1 MTLRPADLS
10 RRAGRASSKSVMLAA
25 ISGVVL
31 VSIVGIIAWR
41 NKGTA
46 APQAATQPTTA
57 PDIRDFSGLQGRS
70 GEGPTNAAIGK
81 GKGFFAQYVDKDDPT
96 RLAGEITADRSDPL
110 PDRRYELTRPSAW
123 FFQSDGRAIHVEADK
138 GRFTSPAE
146 RAQPTDGMLEGNVRI
161 RLFAA
166 TADGSRP
173 KLDSVAPELDVTT
186 TRVSVDWALGQLDM
200 PEDVIASS
208 PRLTFHGRGVSAQFD
223 PTTQRLDQL
232 HVASLV
238 KPIVVRMRDEAPKST
253 TPGKVDQPPA
263 GNTAPPPTTA
273 PDEPPAPPEER
284 FYTLAASE
292 SVEIRQG
299 DRTARAE
306 KLLAW
311 ARTLGNA
318 LPLTPQENAAQP
330 TPTKSTAATAPSTPP
345 FPAGSTPAAPA
356 PTPNP
361 TSNPESNPVS
371 GPAPTDDISLFWK
384 GPLLVQRIE
393 QRPAELERDDSV
405 IELAAPEGVVA
416 LDDTA
421 AGLSARGSRLR
432 YAASREH
439 IAFSGATPTTPA
451 TVAMRGA
458 GTASAPAFEIDT
470 LRAVV
475 RVPSSGQLT
484 GDPGKDASPSPTI
497 AWTEQAEFQF
507 DSLRGGSSSL
517 QRAVLVGGVSGSQG
531 ALTLN
536 ADSATAEFFA
546 PNASDRA
553 TDRAASTRN
562 LLKAVQ
568 LVGRARATD
577 SKEARFQGDTIH
589 VIFDPPVAGATSPT
603 ARRVEAS
610 GHALATRPGE
620 SLSAGT
626 IVATLKP
633 PQQMPTAPA
642 TDSTQSPL
650 TGAAIDTVH
659 ATGGFTFTGKNT
671 LTAQGDTLT
680 VQAGSKSARLVG
692 TPAIIEQAGARLRCP
707 TIDLSAAD
715 STVVATGEGDFIRTP
730 PENDTT
736 SPMIAAS
743 WSRSMMLDDTRG
755 ALAIDGDAA
764 FQSVAGAPDDRED
777 SSVKAQT
784 IRVTFEHPKDAAPT
798 PPVTTEQPTDE
809 QPTESAPLLAGLSP
823 TSGSSRRMLTAE
835 GTSDDVANPVR
846 LEVRRGGPEG
856 RMLYVEGQKIAASN
870 GARTVHV
877 PGAGKLLNSDRR
889 PDLANAPLPATGSR
903 STQEGAL
910 PGSGKGDALFTW
922 KNDATLDIAAGS
934 AELDGGVRMVHRRTV
949 DNALTEL
956 ECDHLTASIEEDL
969 KTRRLSSVRADGQ
982 VWARSQGREMT
993 AQLAIYNA
1001 PLGVLEATGGDG
1013 GEVLVS
1019 DPRSGE
1025 PLNARAIR
1033 WTLPTGRIEVIDPG
1047 AISGPR

>member
-1 MTLRPADLS
+1 MIPRPADLC
-10 RRAGRASSKSVMLAA
+10 RRAGRASPKAVLLAA

-31 VSIVGIIAWR
+31 VSIVGVIAWR

-46 APQAATQPTTA
+46 APPATTQPTTA
-57 PDIRDFSGLQGRS
+57 PDIRDFPGLQGRS

-166 TADGSRP
+166 TPDGTRP

-232 HVASLV
+232 HVASLI
-238 KPIVVRMRDEAPKST
+238 KPIVVRLHDDTPKT
-253 TPGKVDQPPA
+253 ATPEKVDQPPA
-263 GNTAPPPTTA
+263 ESTAPPPTTA
-273 PDEPPAPPEER
+273 PEEPPPPPEER

-292 SVEIRQG
+292 SVEVRQG

-318 LPLTPQENAAQP
+318 LPLAPQESTAQP
-330 TPTKSTAATAPSTPP
+330 ASVSGTPAATAPNTQPL
-345 FPAGSTPAAPA
+345 PAGSPTAA
-356 PTPNP
+356 PTPAP
-361 TSNPESNPVS
+361 SQASK
-371 GPAPTDDISLFWK
+371 PAPTDDISLFWK

-405 IELAAPEGVVA
+405 IELAAPSGLVA
-416 LDDTA
+416 LDDIT

-458 GTASAPAFEIDT
+458 GTATAPAFEIDT

-475 RVPSSGQLT
+475 RVPSSGQLS
-484 GDPGKDASPSPTI
+484 GDSGKDASPAPTI

-507 DSLRGGSSSL
+507 DSLRGGASSL
-517 QRAVLVGGVSGSQG
+517 HRAVLVGGVSGSQG

-536 ADSATAEFFA
+536 ADSATAEFF
-546 PNASDRA
+546 PPIASDRA

-562 LLKAVQ
+562 LLKAIQ

-577 SKEARFQGDTIH
+577 GKEARFQGDTIH
-589 VIFDPPVAGATSPT
+589 VTFDPPAAGATSPT

-610 GHALATRPGE
+610 GHALATRPEE
-620 SLSAGT
+620 SLAAGT

-633 PQQMPTAPA
+633 PQRA
-642 TDSTQSPL
+642 TDATASNAQSPGSTQSPL

-671 LTAQGDTLT
+671 LTASGDMLT

-715 STVVATGEGDFIRTP
+715 STVAATGEGDFTRTA
-730 PENDTT
+730 PEDDPA

-743 WSRSMMLDDTRG
+743 WSRSMMLDDMRG
-755 ALAIDGDAA
+755 ALAIDGNAA
-764 FQSVAGAPDDRED
+764 FQSIAGAPDDRED

-784 IRVTFEHPKDAAPT
+784 IRVTFEHAKNAAPVQ
-798 PPVTTEQPTDE
+798 PPA
-809 QPTESAPLLAGLSP
+809 ESNADSTPLLAGLAP
-823 TSGSSRRMLTAE
+823 TSSSSRRVLTAE
-835 GTSDDVANPVR
+835 GTSDDPVSPVR

-856 RMLYVEGQKIAASN
+856 RMLYVEGQKIAATN

-903 STQEGAL
+903 STQDGVL
-910 PGSGKGDALFTW
+910 PGSGKGDAIFTW
-922 KNDATLDIAAGS
+922 KNDAMLDIAAGS